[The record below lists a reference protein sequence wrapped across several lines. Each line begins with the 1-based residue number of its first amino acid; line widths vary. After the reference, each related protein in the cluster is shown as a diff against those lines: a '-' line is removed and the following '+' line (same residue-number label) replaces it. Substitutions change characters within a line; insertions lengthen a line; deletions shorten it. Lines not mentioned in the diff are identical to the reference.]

1 MIARPRKSSNG
12 TKPTNG
18 APAPVRVAVYCRK
31 SVDKG
36 NGGEFGSIEAQREA
50 VEAYVASQ
58 RGNGW
63 SALPEHYDD
72 LGLSGKNTGRPAFQ
86 RLLTDVRD
94 GRVDLVAVYRLDRLS
109 RSQRDFLDVL
119 DLFERHGVQFVS
131 ITEHFDT
138 STPMGRFALGIL
150 IQVAQLEREV
160 TAERV
165 RDKVVA
171 SRRRGM
177 WTGGQVPLGYTS
189 QDGKLVVNRAEAET
203 VREIFAAFLAA
214 GSVTGTLDALRE
226 RGVTARGCRVFT
238 KASLRNLLANPVVAG
253 MVRAGDDVV
262 EAQHDAV
269 VDRETW
275 DRAQELLTCRE
286 PRARR
291 LRRPSGALLSGL
303 LRCGVCGA
311 AMVQHATSK
320 RTKGYR
326 YYACHRRIREGAA
339 ACPGSTV
346 PAAALETFVVEKIR
360 AVGRDPSV
368 LTETVAAARAQLA
381 ARGPEIDRERQRLKD
396 EKRRLDEESE
406 CLAAAIAEG
415 GDAKALC
422 TRLDRTAAALEEIA
436 SKAEALLAEKK
447 RLKSAVI
454 DEAELTAAVAA
465 FAPVWEHLLRDERQR
480 LLRLL
485 IEEVRY
491 DAAAGEAT
499 IQFDPEGFRLLA
511 REQEDDAT

>member
-1 MIARPRKSSNG
+1 
-12 TKPTNG
+12 
-18 APAPVRVAVYCRK
+18 
-31 SVDKG
+31 
-36 NGGEFGSIEAQREA
+36 
-50 VEAYVASQ
+50 
-58 RGNGW
+58 
-63 SALPEHYDD
+63 
-72 LGLSGKNTGRPAFQ
+72 
-86 RLLTDVRD
+86 
-94 GRVDLVAVYRLDRLS
+94 
-109 RSQRDFLDVL
+109 
-119 DLFERHGVQFVS
+119 VS

-189 QDGKLVVNRAEAET
+189 RDGKLVVNRAEAET
-203 VREIFAAFLAA
+203 VREIFAAFLDT
-214 GSVTGTLDALRE
+214 GSVTGTLDALRA
-226 RGVTARGCRVFT
+226 RGVTARGGRVFT

-253 MVRAGDDVV
+253 RVRAGDEVV

-286 PRARR
+286 PRTRR
-291 LRRPSGALLSGL
+291 RRRPSGALLSGL
-303 LRCGVCGA
+303 LRCGRCGA
-311 AMVQHATSK
+311 AMSSHWTGKSGGK
-320 RTKGYR
+320 RYASYVCQSIIRKG
-326 YYACHRRIREGAA
+326 AG
-339 ACPGSTV
+339 ACPGSRV
-346 PAAALETFVVEKIR
+346 PAGKLDEFVVEQIR

-368 LTETVAAARAQLA
+368 LTATVAAARAQLA

-406 CLAAAIAEG
+406 RLAAAIAEG

-436 SKAEALLAEKK
+436 SKAEALLVEK
-447 RLKSAVI
+447 RGLKSAVI
-454 DEAELTAAVAA
+454 DEAELTVAVAA